1 MCEWQCPAWCVEG
14 ANLAV
19 DVRLFW
25 KKDDDTWL
33 PTKKGVRFLKR
44 DVKVLVE
51 ALLQITPSAIVYGLL
66 MRNTADGWVGAVPTS
81 EAGEGDRG
89 GAWEDSR
96 KCRGN

>member
-51 ALLQITPSAIVYGLL
+51 ALAKNL
-66 MRNTADGWVGAVPTS
+66 
-81 EAGEGDRG
+81 
-89 GAWEDSR
+89 
-96 KCRGN
+96 